1 MARRD
6 HGSGSIYQRESDGM
20 WIGTLEAGY
29 YPNGGR
35 RRITVSSKD
44 RRTTVKK
51 LRDKRLQLEDEGAP
65 EVSPRTTVK
74 AWSEEWLGMI
84 VHTARPKHYSNQAS
98 QVRKW
103 IVPTI
108 GHRRLEQLAPSDV
121 RAVHKAIRDAG
132 KKSTTARGAHRCL
145 MSMLQA
151 AQQEGHRVAPR
162 VLAVVAPAPAVNDR
176 DAVAARDALAILAA
190 AGERP
195 DGVMWLLAL
204 AYGQRQAERLGLTEG
219 AIDLERGRIINEW
232 QLQPLPYLDPKD
244 KAKGFRVPDGFEA
257 RHLVN
262 SFHLTR
268 PKTKKGFRVFPI
280 PDPIAVALR
289 SWLEVAP
296 ANPWGLLFTT
306 TDPRAGHDG
315 PRPIN
320 DKKDREAWH
329 DLQAAAGVAHPSG
342 RPYHL
347 HEARHGLATALKEE
361 EVDDHTITALLGHA
375 SILTSQGYMHVNDAA
390 ARAAME
396 KISARLQLG

>member
-1 MARRD
+1 MTRRD
-6 HGSGSIYQRESDGM
+6 HGSGSIYQRASDGM
-20 WIGTLEAGY
+20 WVGTIEAGY

-35 RRITVSSKD
+35 RRITVSSKE
-44 RRTTVKK
+44 RRAVVKK
-51 LRDKRLQLEDEGAP
+51 LRDKRLQLGSEGAP
-65 EVSPRTTVK
+65 DVSARTTVK

-108 GHRRLEQLAPSDV
+108 GHRRLEQLAPADV
-121 RAVHKAIRDAG
+121 RAVHTAIRDAG
-132 KKSTTARGAHRCL
+132 NTSTTALGAHRCL
-145 MSMLQA
+145 MSMLKA
-151 AQQEGHRVAPR
+151 AQQEGHRVAAR
-162 VLAVVAPAPAVNDR
+162 VLAVTPPAPAVNDR
-176 DAVAARDALAILAA
+176 AAVAALDALAILKAA
-190 AGERP
+190 SERP
-195 DGVMWLLAL
+195 DGVTWLLAL
-204 AYGQRQAERLGLTEG
+204 AFGQRQAERLGLTVD
-219 AIDLERGRIINEW
+219 AIDFERGRIINEW
-232 QLQPLPYLDPKD
+232 QLQSLPYLDRKD
-244 KAKGFRVPDGFEA
+244 KGKGFRVPDGFEA
-257 RHLVN
+257 RHLIHA
-262 SFHLTR
+262 FHLTR
-268 PKTKKGFRVFPI
+268 PKTKKGYRAFPM
-280 PDPIAVALR
+280 PDPIAEALK

-375 SILTSQGYMHVNDAA
+375 SILTSHGYMHVSDAA
-390 ARAAME
+390 ARKAME
-396 KISARLQLG
+396 KIAARLELG